1 MIMSA
6 EIYNVDSKV
15 YLDHYFVCSTIVF
28 DVSIVI
34 FITIATIF
42 S

>member
-1 MIMSA
+1 MSA

-15 YLDHYFVCSTIVF
+15 YLDHYLVCSTTVF